1 MRAARRLDIDLGA
14 AERAGL
20 GRGRGRGLFAAAEA
34 FELMDALDDQE
45 HEERH
50 NQEINDR
57 RDKSTVL
64 NGGAVDTKYVI
75 IEVGAPEEPDNG
87 REDVLSQRG
96 DKAGKGAADQDADRE
111 VQHVAA
117 KGESFEFLQKFFHET
132 FLHLDRHCV
141 FYYTVGGCGMQSL
154 PACPRYD
161 RKTGAAAGRSSQ
173 TGSDKGDA
181 PEVLGMPADEKI
193 DIRVDY
199 TGRQNIAAGVQMVV
213 QIKAAAEGLIV
224 YRGIA
229 IQIDDIGIIK
239 TFRQAAEQG
248 RVSLSEPVLGI
259 LRPRHG
265 DKEKSGLGLDLL

>member
-20 GRGRGRGLFAAAEA
+20 GRGRGRGLFGAAET

-96 DKAGKGAADQDADRE
+96 DKAGKGAAA
-111 VQHVAA
+111 
-117 KGESFEFLQKFFHET
+117 
-132 FLHLDRHCV
+132 
-141 FYYTVGGCGMQSL
+141 
-154 PACPRYD
+154 
-161 RKTGAAAGRSSQ
+161 RSS
-173 TGSDKGDA
+173 TLPRRA
-181 PEVLGMPADEKI
+181 
-193 DIRVDY
+193 
-199 TGRQNIAAGVQMVV
+199 
-213 QIKAAAEGLIV
+213 KALNSCRNFFMKPSSILIV
-224 YRGIA
+224 IA
-229 IQIDDIGIIK
+229 FFII
-239 TFRQAAEQG
+239 
-248 RVSLSEPVLGI
+248 P
-259 LRPRHG
+259 
-265 DKEKSGLGLDLL
+265 